1 MAIFPFALL
10 AMLETPALAAGVY
23 AGCAAPPTTF
33 VKTLT
38 ATPTTFSSILNT
50 AAAGDVIYLNS
61 GAYGAVSISNRS
73 YSQFLTIKAGPG
85 QTPVLSSLA
94 VNAVSRMV
102 FSGLDHQRER
112 RPVEIARRNSRQPGF
127 EQ

>member
-1 MAIFPFALL
+1 MKVDLRLAIFSFALL

-50 AAAGDVIYLNS
+50 AAAGDVIDLNW
-61 GAYGAVSISNRS
+61 APMARS
-73 YSQFLTIKAGPG
+73 AFRTDRI
-85 QTPVLSSLA
+85 
-94 VNAVSRMV
+94 
-102 FSGLDHQRER
+102 
-112 RPVEIARRNSRQPGF
+112 RNF
-127 EQ
+127 